1 MSESESEVL
10 STLLTRLYMRPHT
23 ASNQVL
29 SFSLLFKG
37 KRLRLCT
44 KRLNGKLMGN
54 LIFDQVARNGP
65 KPVASTLWSSSSSTA
80 KHFSERK
87 YHL

>member
-29 SFSLLFKG
+29 SFSLLFLKVNG
-37 KRLRLCT
+37 SSGCNLVL
-44 KRLNGKLMGN
+44 RLNG
-54 LIFDQVARNGP
+54 QVARNGP
-65 KPVASTLWSSSSSTA
+65 KPVASTLWSSSSSTV

>member
-29 SFSLLFKG
+29 SFSLLLNG
-37 KRLRLCT
+37 KRLRLCM
-44 KRLNGKLMGN
+44 KFD
-54 LIFDQVARNGP
+54 IDQVARNGP